1 MGTLTEGG
9 GRDFF
14 SRCFRFVSADRVG
27 LGLVALCLLVLVL
40 GVSEWRDEAGSR
52 SGILSSLLALAFP
65 SSNSPRGERD

>member
-1 MGTLTEGG
+1 M
-9 GRDFF
+9 
-14 SRCFRFVSADRVG
+14 G